1 MTWCCQQRKN
11 IIVKVSRVDTN
22 NDDDDDDDG
31 DDDDDSTSD
40 ERSLGTYKERD
51 GEYIQKILVDM
62 TVKKVF

>member
-1 MTWCCQQRKN
+1 MLSTEKKHT
-11 IIVKVSRVDTN
+11 IVKVSRVDIN
-22 NDDDDDDDG
+22 KNDDDDD

-51 GEYIQKILVDM
+51 GEYIQKIPVNI